1 MSASSTSTSR
11 ASLRGQHAVVI
22 GGSIAGLLAARVL
35 SDHFARVTIIERD
48 RLPEG
53 PAARK
58 GVPQSR
64 HSHQTLMRGAQIM
77 EELLPGLG
85 ADIRAAGGFT
95 IDFFSETLIMT
106 RGNDPLRLRP
116 GPKTFACSRPLLEWT
131 IRKRV
136 LALPQVRTIEATDVV
151 GLISSPD
158 GARVQG
164 VRIQAREQ
172 EAQPAELRADL
183 VVDASGRTSKT
194 PQWLQEMGYSAPEET
209 VIETH
214 VGYAS
219 RVYQLPEGYEPDWK
233 IMVVPDRPPE
243 TTRSAVLMR
252 LEGGQLLVTAGGC
265 REDMPPTEEEEYM
278 AFIRSLQHIAAYDVI
293 KNATPVTPISG
304 YRRMEN
310 QRRYYERMERWPE
323 GFAVMGDAN
332 CAFNPTFGQGMTVAA
347 MGAQALD
354 ECLRQQ
360 RQSELVGLGQRF
372 QRTLAQRAAM
382 PWLLAAGADQASGAK
397 QSGFKARLMQLPKRY
412 MELLTQIVF
421 IDAEA
426 FEVLAGVVNLI
437 RSPMELYH
445 PKLMLKVLR
454 HWLQTR
460 NAVTNTPQPRP
471 AS

>member
-11 ASLRGQHAVVI
+11 ASLRGEHAVVI

-35 SDHFARVTIIERD
+35 SDHFTRVTIIERD
-48 RLPEG
+48 RFPEG
-53 PAARK
+53 PTARK

-106 RGNDPLRLRP
+106 RGNAPLRLRP
-116 GPKTFACSRPLLEWT
+116 GPKTFACSRPLLEWA
-131 IRKRV
+131 IRRRV
-136 LALPQVRTIEATDVV
+136 LALPQVQVIEANDVV
-151 GLISSPD
+151 GLISNADHS
-158 GARVQG
+158 RVLG
-164 VRIQAREQ
+164 VRLQAREQ
-172 EAQPAELRADL
+172 EAQPSELRADL

-194 PQWLQEMGYSAPEET
+194 PQWLQEMGYPQPEET
-209 VIETH
+209 IIQTH

-219 RVYQLPEGYEPDWK
+219 RIYQLPEDYQADWK

-243 TTRSAVLMR
+243 TTRSAVMMR
-252 LEGGQLLVTAGGC
+252 LEGGQLLITAGGC
-265 REDMPPTEEEEYM
+265 REDMPPTEEEEFM

-323 GFAVMGDAN
+323 GLAVTGDAN
-332 CAFNPTFGQGMTVAA
+332 CAFNPIFAQGMTVAA
-347 MGAQALD
+347 MAAQALD

-360 RQSELVGLGQRF
+360 HKPGLEGLGQRF
-372 QRTLAQRAAM
+372 QHTLAQRVAM
-382 PWLLAAGADQASGAK
+382 PWLMGAGADQASGAT

-412 MELLTQIVF
+412 MELLTQLVF
-421 IDAEA
+421 TDAEA
-426 FEVLAGVVNLI
+426 FEILTGVINLI
-437 RSPMELYH
+437 RSPIQIYR
-445 PKLMLKVLR
+445 PKLMVKVLR

-460 NAVTNTPQPRP
+460 HTLTNTPQPSP
-471 AS
+471 VN